1 MDSAYFQILF
11 SKKIDFAQIIKQTLL
26 KISEANNNLVSKE
39 NIEFLI
45 GIEYIKLLSNDR
57 YLVGFKLILDD
68 SISEEELGI
77 YCESLDNIDEC
88 EFLIKFRDKYLFDS
102 LKKYYE
108 EIFDIEMQLREI
120 LSFIF
125 IAIYEN
131 DCYSFL
137 EFQKQKVNLLFKGVK
152 EENVPDFLKNKYQN
166 EFFYLTFN
174 QYRQLKLPDII
185 KSETLINLMADSKSF
200 DELKKGIKKLGAIR
214 PEKNEYLE
222 FLNRISEN
230 LESIEFVRNCV
241 AHNREPSDEE
251 LDNYNVAKE
260 KLQKEM
266 SEFFSTLNSLCP
278 ECGGKIIETQKTIYR
293 GYEEDQEPVAIKY
306 RIGCSNCDYTIHEE
320 TIDI

>member
-1 MDSAYFQILF
+1 MDSVHFQILF
-11 SKKIDFAQIIKQTLL
+11 SEKIDFEKIIKQTLL
-26 KISEANNNLVSKE
+26 KLSEENNNLVSKDSV
-39 NIEFLI
+39 EFLI
-45 GIEYIKLLSNDR
+45 EIKYIKLLSNDR
-57 YLVGFKLILDD
+57 YLVGFKLTLED
-68 SISEEELGI
+68 SVSEEELEA
-77 YCESLDNIDEC
+77 YCDYLDNIDEC

-125 IAIYEN
+125 IATYEN

-137 EFQKQKVNLLFKGVK
+137 EFQKQKVNPLYKGVK
-152 EENVPDFLKNKYQN
+152 EEDIPDFLKNKYQN

-185 KSETLINLMADSKSF
+185 KSETLINLMADNKSF

-230 LESIEFVRNCV
+230 LESIEVVRNCV
-241 AHNREPSDEE
+241 AHNRKPSDEE

-260 KLQKEM
+260 KLQKEI
-266 SEFFSTLNSLCP
+266 SEFFSNLNNICP
-278 ECGGKIIETQKTIYR
+278 NCGGKIEDTQRTLYHGHGEDAEPRAIYHR
-293 GYEEDQEPVAIKY
+293 V
-306 RIGCSNCDYTIHEE
+306 GCSECDYIIHED
-320 TIDI
+320 TYDI